1 MKIIST
7 HSNRFTCH
15 HCKTVAEYENG
26 DIHYKEEMPGY
37 DEYEMR
43 ETYFVKC
50 PTCST
55 PHSISPTAHQKSIAN
70 SNKKES
76 HY

>member
-15 HCKTVAEYENG
+15 HCKTVAEYEIN
-26 DIHYKEEMPGY
+26 DIKYKEEPPGY
-37 DEYEMR
+37 DEYENR
-43 ETYFVKC
+43 ETYYVSC

-55 PHSISPTAHQKSIAN
+55 PHNIHPTSYEKTTAI
-70 SNKKES
+70 SNKNLN

>member
-7 HSNRFTCH
+7 HPNRFTCH
-15 HCKTVAEYENG
+15 HCKTVAEYENS
-26 DIHYKEEMPGY
+26 DIHYKEEQPGY

-43 ETYFVKC
+43 ETYYVKC
-50 PTCST
+50 PTCAT
-55 PHSISPTAHQKSIAN
+55 PHTINPTAYQKGIA
-70 SNKKES
+70 SYKKES